1 MNQERLKG
9 GRGGDLTLSLE
20 VGQVQRNWPKQGA
33 QSGDPPPEVG
43 WGQWLKQG
51 AQSGDPPPEV
61 GRGQWLK
68 QGEWG

>member
-1 MNQERLKG
+1 MGEGGEESNQERLKG
-9 GRGGDLTLSLE
+9 GRGDDLTLSLE

-43 WGQWLKQG
+43 
-51 AQSGDPPPEV
+51 
-61 GRGQWLK
+61 RGQWLK